1 MFIILF
7 LQICLGTFSFTI
19 LGTILSWPSPA
30 LPKILAG
37 EAGIHLATEEIS
49 WMVSSMSVGNVV
61 SPLVAARIMD
71 SVGRKHTLIY
81 FNTLPVLSWTLMLN
95 ARATWVLYVARFLAG
110 LWYGLVLTVLAVYI
124 GEISEASIRG
134 SLTSIT
140 NLMFNVG
147 LLFTFT
153 VGPCVSYNN
162 LILILLLLSI
172 VYWLI
177 FGFMPESPYFYIM
190 KNDIT
195 EAYKSLTWLRECDNE
210 YEIKKELDVIIK
222 SVKEEMNNQ
231 SSYKDIFTTKGSTKA
246 FILAEFFCICKRMSG
261 NGIIQPFASLTLP
274 KRIYGILD
282 ENHCIVII
290 TIIGMLS
297 SVFPV
302 FIADKFKRKTLLFV
316 SCIGCCVTTL
326 IPGCWYYLNTD
337 NNHKNINHVLNF
349 IPFVSLSLHSIMYS
363 FGLDT
368 ISAIIKSEMFP
379 TNIKA
384 KSSAINTI
392 TLAAISFI
400 SNHFYL
406 IIAVKFGMY
415 MNFFIFAVICLI
427 GALITSLYFP
437 ETKGKSLQEIQEILN
452 GRKYY

>member
-1 MFIILF
+1 
-7 LQICLGTFSFTI
+7 
-19 LGTILSWPSPA
+19 
-30 LPKILAG
+30 
-37 EAGIHLATEEIS
+37 
-49 WMVSSMSVGNVV
+49 MVSSMSIGNVV
-61 SPLVAARIMD
+61 SPLIAASIMD
-71 SVGRKHTLIY
+71 SIGRKHALIC
-81 FNTLPVLSWTLMLN
+81 FNTLPVLSWTLILN
-95 ARATWVLYVARFLAG
+95 ARTVWILYVARFLAG
-110 LWYGLVLTVLAVYI
+110 LWYGLVLTILAVYV

-140 NLMFNVG
+140 NLMFNIG
-147 LLFTFT
+147 SLFTFT
-153 VGPCVSYNN
+153 IGPCVSYNS
-162 LILILLLLSI
+162 LILILLSLTI
-172 VYWLI
+172 MYWLI
-177 FGFMPESPYFYIM
+177 FGFMPESPYFYVM
-190 KNDIT
+190 KNNLT
-195 EAYKSLTWLRECDNE
+195 GANNSLTWLRDCDNE
-210 YEIKKELDVIIK
+210 YEIKKELDIIIK

-231 SSYKDIFTTKGSTKA
+231 SSYRDIFSTEGSMKA

-274 KRIYGILD
+274 KRIYGVLD

-290 TIIGMLS
+290 TVVGMLS

-316 SCIGCCVTTL
+316 SCLGCCVTTL
-326 IPGCWYYLNTD
+326 IPGYWYYINSNEND
-337 NNHKNINHVLNF
+337 NKNVINHPLNF
-349 IPFVSLSLHSIMYS
+349 IPFVSLSINSIMYS

-379 TNIKA
+379 TNVKA

-392 TLAAISFI
+392 TLAAVSFI

-415 MNFFIFAVICLI
+415 VNFFMFAVICFI
-427 GALITSLYFP
+427 GALITSFYFP

-452 GRKYY
+452 GTKH